1 MPSRPRRAGRCPS
14 APTHSGLAEV
24 SEALAAGS
32 PQTAAAWLSFPVD
45 DDAVRAIA
53 ACLVGWLEAA
63 PTLQART
70 RSALVSVARE
80 RWSWEG
86 VARGVIAAARGE
98 PVARPFG

>member
-1 MPSRPRRAGRCPS
+1 V
-14 APTHSGLAEV
+14 AP
-24 SEALAAGS
+24 
-32 PQTAAAWLSFPVD
+32 WLSFPVD
-45 DDAVRAIA
+45 DGAVRAIA
-53 ACLVGWLEAA
+53 ERIVEWSQA
-63 PTLQART
+63 PEESKERT